1 MAAISAKRNDAIPAL
16 TGFRWLA
23 ATLVFLYHNRKY
35 WREQLPDFFDHFLN
49 EFHLGVSLF
58 FILSGYLI
66 THSYGAQPT
75 RTVKAYTKYILQRAA
90 RVYPMYWIIL
100 VAYTL
105 DPLFGN
111 GQADLLLFTLAHGFS
126 NQLNLHGISQAWS
139 LTVEFSFYLLAPFLA
154 AAYASSKTKG
164 LASTLLIIGI
174 FLGIGIV
181 WKAINGN
188 PRSFFSPLLFLING
202 TLAGQITLFLAGALV
217 GMKTPS
223 KWLHWL
229 LSFKYKTSLGSLGV
243 VLTMMLSI
251 CFQKTLYDQAN
262 LHLLGSLFQ
271 IGCIA
276 FFGMIWI
283 RGLIEE
289 DTLQSRFF
297 SSRILV
303 LLGNA
308 SFIFYLI
315 HISYVNIRIQKW
327 TLLPDRN
334 YLLLWIIACILYV
347 LIERPLYQVAKNAIR
362 KI

>member
-1 MAAISAKRNDAIPAL
+1 MSPTRNDAIPAL

-35 WREQLPDFFDHFLN
+35 WRDQLPDFFDHVLN

-75 RTVKAYTKYILQRAA
+75 RSGKAYTKYILQRAA
-90 RVYPMYWIIL
+90 RVYPMYWLIL
-100 VAYTL
+100 AAYTL

-111 GQADLLLFTLAHGFS
+111 GQLNPLLFTLAHGFS
-126 NQLNLHGISQAWS
+126 DQLNLQGISQAWS
-139 LTVEFSFYLLAPFLA
+139 LTVEFSFYLIAPFLVA
-154 AAYASSKTKG
+154 TYTARKSNV
-164 LASTLLIIGI
+164 LLLILLI
-174 FLGIGIV
+174 FGLFAAVGMG

-202 TLAGQITLFLAGALV
+202 TLAGQIVLFLAGAFV
-217 GMKTPS
+217 GVNTTA
-223 KWLHWL
+223 KWTHWL
-229 LSFKYKTSLGSLGV
+229 LTLRHKTRVGSLGV
-243 VLTMMLSI
+243 LLTLILSSR
-251 CFQKTLYDQAN
+251 FQKNLYDQAN
-262 LHLLGSLFQ
+262 LQLLGSLFQ
-271 IGCIA
+271 IGCIG

-289 DTLQSRFF
+289 DTRQSRFF
-297 SSRILV
+297 GSRLLV

-315 HISYVNIRIQKW
+315 HISYVNIRLQKW

-334 YLLLWIIACILYV
+334 YLLLWMISCLLY
-347 LIERPLYQVAKNAIR
+347 LWIERPVYRLAKKAIR
-362 KI
+362 SI